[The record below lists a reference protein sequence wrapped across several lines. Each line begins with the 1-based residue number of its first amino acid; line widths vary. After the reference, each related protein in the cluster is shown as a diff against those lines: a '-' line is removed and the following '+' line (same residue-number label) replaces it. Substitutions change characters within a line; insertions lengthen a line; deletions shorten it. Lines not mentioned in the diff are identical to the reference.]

1 MTARGVVAP
10 HDTDRA
16 LRELLGHLAD
26 HRCIGDGEQ
35 EAQADRRLY
44 AVSVAVMTAAVVLLL
59 SPVALHR
66 LNFGRRVR
74 PRILVVAHVVTL
86 VGLAFLAAGVVLM
99 RAGEFAAY
107 GIGAALGALIVNFAK
122 TWFTGALP
130 EYWLF
135 ALGLLF
141 VLVTLFLPKG
151 VLGLIDNLKRKQAS
165 PDIAGNGAAA
175 AKASGG

>member
-16 LRELLGHLAD
+16 LRELLEETRIAQMGGQIGLGFLLAVAYTPVI
-26 HRCIGDGEQ
+26 REVP
-35 EAQADRRLY
+35 EADRRLY

-86 VGLAFLAAGVVLM
+86 VGLAFLAAGVVLSV
-99 RAGEFAAY
+99 GLAAE
-107 GIGAALGALIVNFAK
+107 I
-122 TWFTGALP
+122 ALP
-130 EYWLF
+130 DWSAWLVGVSI
-135 ALGLLF
+135 GLVVVSWL
-141 VLVTLFLPKG
+141 VLQLWLRWTAEPG
-151 VLGLIDNLKRKQAS
+151 GQRPSAPPPEARGED
-165 PDIAGNGAAA
+165 AA
-175 AKASGG
+175 